1 MQLPC
6 DDVAGDWCSI
16 SEAARRLGVSRRA
29 VHGRIQRGTLTA
41 RNDNA
46 GPRVFI
52 AHGTVPRPSIRLA
65 RESHAPPHGT
75 SHAAFTGEPH
85 GTLTAPVEDV
95 LAELRKQLEALGLR
109 AGQAEGELRATRETL
124 ATKDALIAELRVRAE
139 HAESDLGARDALL
152 AKLREAAATERVRAG
167 RLEAA
172 LAEARRPWWR
182 RWVR

>member
-1 MQLPC
+1 
-6 DDVAGDWCSI
+6 
-16 SEAARRLGVSRRA
+16 
-29 VHGRIQRGTLTA
+29 
-41 RNDNA
+41 
-46 GPRVFI
+46 
-52 AHGTVPRPSIRLA
+52 
-65 RESHAPPHGT
+65 
-75 SHAAFTGEPH
+75 
-85 GTLTAPVEDV
+85 
-95 LAELRKQLEALGLR
+95 LRKQLEALGLR

>member
-52 AHGTVPRPSIRLA
+52 AHGTVPRPSMEPT
-65 RESHAPPHGT
+65 REPRAPSHDTPHG
-75 SHAAFTGEPH
+75 AVTGESH
-85 GTLTAPVEDV
+85 GTLAAADA
-95 LAELRKQLEALGLR
+95 LAELQQQLAALGLR
-109 AGQAEGELRATRETL
+109 AGQAEGELKATRETL
-124 ATKDALIAELRVRAE
+124 AAKDALIAELRARVERAE
-139 HAESDLGARDALL
+139 GDVTARDALVAQL
-152 AKLREAAATERVRAG
+152 KTECERLRRAREPLLVRLVRAT
-167 RLEAA
+167 
-172 LAEARRPWWR
+172 
-182 RWVR
+182 RWGGSSAP